1 MSQRHTQR
9 RHIRPVPGALRALA
23 VAAAVALTASACGGS
38 SAGGSGG
45 SGAAGG
51 TLTVASMSP
60 PASLDPV
67 KANVGSDNWF
77 VNLSYDTLLRLGPDG
92 KLEPDL
98 ATKWGYVGTGNKVF
112 DLTIRQGVKFADGS
126 PVNAAAVA
134 ASLDYARKSGLNVSW
149 TSAISSVT
157 ATGPYTVRITCATP
171 NPQLPG
177 LMDQVSMV
185 GSVISPAGLAD
196 PSKMGTQS
204 FGAGPYVLD
213 ASQTVA
219 GDHYT
224 YTPNPGYWDKS
235 KVHWKKVVIK
245 VVSNP
250 NSALQAVRTG
260 EADAVA
266 ITADQVSTA
275 TSAGLRVVHSPVA
288 FMGVNLA
295 DRGGTVAK
303 PLADLKVRQAL
314 NYAVDRTSIA
324 KALFQQYG
332 APTDEISIPG
342 QDGYAADDENQY
354 PYDPAKARQLLAE
367 AGYPH
372 GFSLKVETQQGGG
385 MDLVTQAVLQDWKK
399 IGVDTTVTT
408 DTTIGQWLS
417 NAVSRRFPVLGFG
430 YGAAPAYLL
439 SLDWMLPHATA
450 FNPFAT
456 SDPTLAAMLA
466 KAAAAPAAEQPALD
480 QAAMR
485 YVVGQ
490 AWFVSVARLDGIY
503 AYSGSRLTGFGTS
516 QGNFL
521 PDLAWAVAPR

>member
-1 MSQRHTQR
+1 MSQRYK
-9 RHIRPVPGALRALA
+9 RPVSGTLLRTLA
-23 VAAAVALTASACGGS
+23 VAASVALTASACGGS
-38 SAGGSGG
+38 SSGGSGG
-45 SGAAGG
+45 SGGAGG

-60 PASLDPV
+60 PASLDPA
-67 KANVGSDNWF
+67 KANVGSDNWY
-77 VNLSYDTLLRLGPDG
+77 VNLTYDTLLRLGPKG
-92 KLEPDL
+92 QMEPDL

-112 DLTIRQGVKFADGS
+112 DLTIRQGVTFADGT
-126 PVNAAAVA
+126 PLTAKAVA
-134 ASLDYARKSGLNVSW
+134 ASLEYARKSGLNVSW

-171 NPQLPG
+171 NPVLPG
-177 LMDQVSMV
+177 LLDQVSMV

-213 ASQTVA
+213 AAHTVA

-235 KVHWKKVVIK
+235 KIHWKQVVIK

-250 NSALQAVRTG
+250 NSALQAVQTG
-260 EADAVA
+260 QADAVG
-266 ITADQVSTA
+266 ITPNQVPTA
-275 TSAGLRVVHSPVA
+275 VSAGLKVTYSPVA

-303 PLADLKVRQAL
+303 PLASLQVRQAL
-314 NYAVDRTSIA
+314 NYAVDRASIA

-332 APTDEISIPG
+332 EPTDEISIPG
-342 QDGYAADDENQY
+342 QDGYAPDDENQY
-354 PYDPAKARQLLAE
+354 PYDPAKARKLLAA

-385 MDLVTQAVLQDWKK
+385 TDLLTQAVLQDWKQ
-399 IGVDTTVTT
+399 IGVTTEVTT

-417 NAVSRRFPVLGFG
+417 NAVSRKFPVLGFG
-430 YGAAPAYLL
+430 YGAAPSYLV

-456 SDPTLAAMLA
+456 SDPTLTAMLA

-485 YVVGQ
+485 YVVAQ
-490 AWFVSVARLDGIY
+490 AWVVPVARFDGIF
-503 AYSGSRLTGFGTS
+503 AYSGSKVTGFDVNS
-516 QGNFL
+516 GNFL
-521 PDLAWAVAPR
+521 PDIAWTVAPK